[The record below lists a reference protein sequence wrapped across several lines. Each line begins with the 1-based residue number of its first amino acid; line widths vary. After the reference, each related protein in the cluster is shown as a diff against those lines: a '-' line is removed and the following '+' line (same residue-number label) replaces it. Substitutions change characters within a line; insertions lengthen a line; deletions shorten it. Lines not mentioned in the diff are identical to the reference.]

1 MKKILITDD
10 DAELRAKLSEILKEA
25 GYLTDEAASG
35 KEALKKAVS
44 DEFDIVLLDLMM
56 PKMSGMDVLAE
67 IKKVR
72 PRTKVI
78 MITAFATVENAVD
91 AVKKGASDY
100 ICKPFKIETLL
111 ATIGRVLEEIKFED
125 SANKLDLD
133 YTFSTL
139 SNQIRRNIIKLLGSK
154 AGMRF
159 VEITKELGIE
169 EEHTKLAFHLRMLK
183 ETGIIEQDPEKLYSL
198 TKEGEKIM
206 DYLRTIE
213 NYILT

>member
-44 DEFDIVLLDLMM
+44 DEFDIALLDLMM
-56 PKMSGMDVLAE
+56 PNMSGMDVLAE
-67 IKKVR
+67 IRKVR
-72 PRTKVI
+72 PKTKVI

-100 ICKPFKIETLL
+100 ICKPFKIENLL
-111 ATIGRVLEEIKFED
+111 ATIGRVLEEVKFED

-139 SNQIRRNIIKLLGSK
+139 SNQIRRNIIKLLASK
-154 AGMRF
+154 TGMRF
-159 VEITKELGIE
+159 VEITKELGAE
-169 EEHTKLAFHLRMLK
+169 EEHTKLAFHLKMLK
-183 ETGIIEQDPEKLYSL
+183 ETGIIEQDAEKLYSL

-213 NYILT
+213 NYIST